1 VSGEQMPE
9 APTLTGRVVFQYFY
23 DVGGDIELERIPK
36 QKLNVIERHVPRGTR
51 ILSPKYEEVGLQPI
65 EIDLGARKIDRHKAT
80 IEGHIFPIGVIGIN
94 INIEFRRASFESA
107 TKLVTLNERRVKVG
121 ENEIDF
127 DELPLELFKDLM
139 KTIKSAIAYP
149 YPAFELPE
157 IYTLILIAGSEPRL
171 EAEDFLTKFRKQT
184 AGLLRGERDWRSI
197 SDKEV
202 EDALK
207 PYLSYSDEDIV
218 IVDWYAALISGAVE
232 YTDELVRMIEFARIQ
247 LLELKTYDRLLDRR
261 VERAYSSLRTALVG
275 PRMGITWRSRPYGE
289 LARTASELAEL
300 RIEVMDYVG
309 DLRNILKLTGEWY
322 LGKLYRVA
330 SERFRIADWL
340 ALVDKKLDQL
350 QELYA
355 MAMERV
361 EVHRATTLEFLMM
374 LLIVAIVVLEVI
386 MIVQGL

>member
-1 VSGEQMPE
+1 MPE

-23 DVGGDIELERIPK
+23 DVGGEIELERIPQ
-36 QKLNVIERHVPRGTR
+36 QKLNVIERHVPRGAR
-51 ILSPKYEEVGLQPI
+51 ILAPKYEEVGLQPI

-94 INIEFRRASFESA
+94 INIEFRKASFEGA

-121 ENEIDF
+121 EKEIDF

-184 AGLLRGERDWRSI
+184 AGLLRGERDWQSL

-261 VERAYSSLRTALVG
+261 VERMYGSLRATFTA
-275 PRMGITWRSRPYGE
+275 PWFGIAWMRRQYRE
-289 LARTASELAEL
+289 LTRTTRELAEL
-300 RIEVMDYVG
+300 RIEVTDSVAN
-309 DLRNILKLTGEWY
+309 LRNILKFTGEWY
-322 LGKLYRVA
+322 LGKLYRIA
-330 SERFRIADWL
+330 SERFHIGDWL
-340 ALVDKKLDQL
+340 ALVDKKLSQL
-350 QELYA
+350 QEFYT
-355 MAMERV
+355 MAMDRV
-361 EVHRATTLEFLMM
+361 NTHRMHTLEFLI
-374 LLIVAIVVLEVI
+374 LLILAIWILMDVLGI
-386 MIVQGL
+386 LGIL